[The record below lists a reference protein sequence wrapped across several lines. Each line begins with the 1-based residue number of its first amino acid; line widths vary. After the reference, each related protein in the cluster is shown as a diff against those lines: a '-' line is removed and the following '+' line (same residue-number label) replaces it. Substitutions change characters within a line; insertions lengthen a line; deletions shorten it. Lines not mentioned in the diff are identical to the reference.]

1 MIITAKDTTGLV
13 TNNLG
18 NESCKL
24 GIKASGWAHLSTI
37 LRDSLYSDKI
47 LAPIREYSTNA
58 MDAHVE
64 SGQPKRP
71 ILVKLP
77 NLILPVFSV
86 RDYGLGMSEERIWQV
101 FANYGESTKR
111 NSNEQTGMLGIGSK
125 SAFAYTDNFTIVNR
139 HAGKKSIFMCHV
151 AGSAEGDL
159 VRVSSEP
166 TMEEDGLEIQIPVST
181 NDISAWVSKAEN
193 FFNYWE
199 VVPIFEGNTIVIK
212 KTDKLFEGSDWYIT
226 EKVDST
232 AHVLMGNICYPVIEH
247 QLKYSDKMEYDK
259 LFNCGIVFKASIGDV
274 DIAASREGLQYTT
287 KTNSFFREKVKKV
300 IGELT
305 KLIQSEV
312 DSCKSTFDKKKMSK
326 RYNDYYS
333 KYYRLSFISKN
344 IVDKLGG
351 SNYRLTDR
359 WGQDHL
365 PATGIEVNCWQ
376 KGRRGHRKVR
386 ALNFGVN
393 EIECGSEIRYISLKD
408 TDKQYLN
415 RIAALIERSPAS
427 NPVKKVYTFR
437 VVDQT
442 TFDAWKKTVEFDI
455 PLTSFDSLPV
465 VKTSE
470 LYGALSSNSS
480 SRTYNYNPKASKKMF
495 VFDRLVDKSIS
506 SNSNY
511 FVPTSVNKNDK
522 NVLYV
527 TIDNWYIYYNGNS
540 YLPNNFVSILSGLET
555 ACKITIPKIV
565 AVRKSSV
572 AKLSNQFISFETYIK
587 NIFSDKKHVESL
599 KKAFI
604 AERITYVSVGSR
616 YDGDGSM
623 NYAIFKSLFKNVDVN
638 EIVDSDGLM
647 MNLKKI
653 ICASSNPCKTLQ
665 VFKQYVSDKEINE
678 YIIMVESLLTQFIK
692 KYPLLCMFDEYQV
705 LRKNSS
711 QFTKKVIEYVNLVDD
726 HEMLEVG

>member
-1 MIITAKDTTGLV
+1 MIITPKDTTGLV

-77 NLILPVFSV
+77 NSMLPVFSV
-86 RDYGLGMSEERIWQV
+86 RDYGFGMSEERIWQV

-181 NDISAWVSKAEN
+181 NDISTWVSKAEA
-193 FFNYWE
+193 FFSHWE
-199 VVPIFEGNTIVIK
+199 VVPIFEGNTVVIK
-212 KTDKLFEGSDWYIT
+212 KTDKLFEGADWYIT
-226 EKVDST
+226 EKVAST
-232 AHVLMGNICYPVIEH
+232 AQILMGNICYPVSHH
-247 QLKYSDKMEYDK
+247 QLKYPDKDRNYSY
-259 LFNCGIVFKASIGDV
+259 LFECGLVFKASIGDV
-274 DIAASREGLQYTT
+274 DIAASREGLQYTA
-287 KTNSFFREKVKKV
+287 KTNSFFVERTKKI

-305 KLIQSEV
+305 KLIQAEV
-312 DSCKSTFDKKKMSK
+312 DSCKSTFEKKKMSK

-333 KYYRLSFISKN
+333 KYYRLSFISRN

-351 SNYRLTDR
+351 STYRLNDR
-359 WGQDHL
+359 WSVNDVTV
-365 PATGIEVNCWQ
+365 TGVEVNCYQ

-393 EIECGSEIRYISLKD
+393 EIECGDEIRYISLKD

-415 RIAALIERSPAS
+415 RIAALIERSSAS

-442 TFDAWKKTVEFDI
+442 KFDTWKKTVEFDI
-455 PLTSFDSLPV
+455 SLTSFDTLPV

-470 LYGALSSNSS
+470 LYGSSASSS
-480 SRTYNYNPKASKKMF
+480 SRAYNYNPKASKKMF
-495 VFDRLVDKSIS
+495 VLDRSVKAN
-506 SNSNY
+506 SNSDY
-511 FVPTSVNKNDK
+511 FVPTLVNKNDK

-527 TIDNWYIYYNGNS
+527 TIDSWHIYYNAIS
-540 YLPNNFVSILSGLET
+540 YSPSDFISMLSGLET

-572 AKLSNQFISFETYIK
+572 SKLNNQFVSFEIYIK
-587 NIFSDKKHVESL
+587 NLFSDKKHVESL
-599 KKAFI
+599 KNIFI
-604 AERITYVSVGSR
+604 ADRLTSVSAGSR
-616 YDGDGSM
+616 YEGDGSM
-623 NYAIFKSLFKNVDVN
+623 SYATFRSLFKNVDVN
-638 EIVDSDGLM
+638 EIVDSEGLVV
-647 MNLKKI
+647 NLKKI
-653 ICASSNPCKTLQ
+653 ICDSSNPCRMLR
-665 VFKQYVSDKEINE
+665 VFKQYVSDKEVDD
-678 YIIMVESLLTQFIK
+678 YIVMVESLMTQFVK
-692 KYPLLCMFDEYQV
+692 KYPLLCMFDEYQIS
-705 LRKNSS
+705 RKNSS
-711 QFTKKVIEYVNLVDD
+711 EFSKKLIEYVNFVDD
-726 HEMLEVG
+726 REMLKVG